1 MENEVFLSDL
11 SSLAKQLRYEIQK
24 NLKFWVDEQVKKFIK
39 PPARVTV
46 VYEKVRKTKWADMTI
61 KKNNL
66 YIIRLFYGENLERIM
81 NVDDAREANNMIEM
95 FKDSVLHEI
104 SHITTYIKYGNN
116 LYTIRLYYGENL
128 ERITN
133 VDSAREANNMIEMFK
148 DSVLHEISH
157 ITTYIKYGP
166 GHKHDRI
173 WKQEAVMVG
182 TIPRRATSPVRNKL
196 VRSGERNFKILCK
209 GSVDDS
215 IEFWRSVQKDYRGY
229 FTFDKK
235 TNKPLY
241 FFQKRS
247 SYRLFTNAI
256 VECSK
261 CKRKWFVNW
270 NGITNYYC
278 CYDGAK
284 CEFKTLNKVIESL
297 K

>member
-66 YIIRLFYGENLERIM
+66 YIIRLF
-81 NVDDAREANNMIEM
+81 
-95 FKDSVLHEI
+95 
-104 SHITTYIKYGNN
+104 
-116 LYTIRLYYGENL
+116 YGENL

-284 CEFKTLNKVIESL
+284 CEFKTLNNVIESL